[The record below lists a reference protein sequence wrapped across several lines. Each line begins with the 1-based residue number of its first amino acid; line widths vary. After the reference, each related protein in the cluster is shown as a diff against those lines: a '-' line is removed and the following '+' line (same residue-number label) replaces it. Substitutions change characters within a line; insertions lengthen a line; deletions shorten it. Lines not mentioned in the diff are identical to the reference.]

1 MKKLFAWVVAVA
13 VGCGV
18 FSGFSGVA
26 NALSEYYRVSGQD
39 RISTAIEISMAGWEQ
54 SDIVILARSNNPA
67 DALAAASLAGT
78 LEAPILLTPTDTLP
92 EKVSQELYRL
102 DASEVIIL
110 GGTAAISDNVL
121 KSLKKQGYFTER
133 VSGTNRFETAAK
145 INEVAGTSRN
155 TKAIVVNGYTVA
167 DAISASSP
175 SAINGIPIYLA
186 TDSKL
191 PVALPANIKEVTIF
205 GGEKVVGKSV
215 LKELENKGIKVTRI
229 AGANRYQTNI
239 LSLDETLTDNVLIVR
254 GTSVSKTKEDY
265 PDAVTASG
273 LAKVWNANMIL
284 ANPSKVVP
292 EVEEHFSTN
301 RYIDITV
308 IGGESAVSSE
318 VVWESTAYVDTELKD
333 YIEEKM
339 VDVAIHPTKP
349 IIYYTNTRKAVKAFN
364 YENGTVN
371 TLHFDEEAESIYF
384 ANNKLYVSLLKGE
397 HSSYWWEEDQ
407 EGAIAVINAD
417 TFTVD
422 KRLEVN
428 IDPYDIVVDSKGFI
442 YIASGSGQ
450 HTHLNSY
457 DQHGTHLSTQWI
469 YESTNIELAPGEDKI
484 FAVDTVISPRDMT
497 VYHLSGDGQISNYK
511 DSPYHGDYDL
521 DTKIRVSADGKYVFN
536 NAGYVFNAEGLEL
549 LQELAY
555 DFTDVVS
562 SSDSFFLGR
571 NGLLLGYSTGN
582 FEEMDRLSTHG
593 DVHALLQ
600 NKDDIVIISH
610 FYEDE
615 STVPLTGVE
624 VFKKNWFVGEFAE
637 KKVDLNGEEIN

>member
-1 MKKLFAWVVAVA
+1 MKKLCAWVVAVA

-18 FSGFSGVA
+18 FSGFSEEA
-26 NALSEYYRVSGQD
+26 NALSEYHRVAGQD
-39 RISTAIEISMAGWEQ
+39 RISTAIEISKAGWEQ
-54 SDIVILARSNNPA
+54 SDVVILARSNNPA

-78 LEAPILLTPTDTLP
+78 LEAPILLTPTNTLP
-92 EKVSQELYRL
+92 EKVSQELTRL

-110 GGTAAISDNVL
+110 GGTAAISDDVL
-121 KSLKKQGYFTER
+121 KALKKQGYFTER
-133 VSGTNRFETAAK
+133 LSGSTRFETAAK
-145 INEVAGTSRN
+145 INEVAGTNRN

-175 SAINGIPIYLA
+175 AAINGIPIYLA

-205 GGEKVVGKSV
+205 GGEKVVGQSV
-215 LKELENKGIKVTRI
+215 RKELENKGIKVTRI

-284 ANPSKVVP
+284 ANPTRVVP

-308 IGGESAVSSE
+308 IGGESAVSSD
-318 VVWESTAYVDTELKD
+318 VVWESTAYVDTELKE

-349 IIYYTNTRKAVKAFN
+349 IIYYTNTRKAVKALN
-364 YENGTVN
+364 YETGKVN
-371 TLHFDEEAESIYF
+371 TLTFNEKTESIYF

-397 HSSYWWEEDQ
+397 HSSTWWEEDQ
-407 EGAIAVINAD
+407 EGVIAVINAD
-417 TFTVD
+417 TFTLD

-450 HTHLNSY
+450 HSHLNSY
-457 DQHGTHLSTQWI
+457 DANGTHLSTQGI
-469 YESTNIELAPGEDKI
+469 YELTNIELAPGEDKI
-484 FAVDTVISPRDMT
+484 FAVNTTISPRDIS
-497 VYHLSGDGQISNYK
+497 VYQLSGDGNIGDYK

-536 NAGYVFNAEGLEL
+536 NAGYVFNADGLGLNE
-549 LQELAY
+549 ELAY
-555 DFTDVVS
+555 DFTDVVFS
-562 SSDSFFLGR
+562 DDSFFLGR
-571 NGLLLGYSTGN
+571 NGLLLGHNMGS
-582 FEEMDRLSTHG
+582 FEETDRLSTQG
-593 DVHALLQ
+593 EVHALLQ

-624 VFKKNWFVGEFAE
+624 VFKKN
-637 KKVDLNGEEIN
+637 